1 MAQMPMPFMP
11 RGPGA
16 SPAGAAPA
24 ALPKSPIGGAGGPG
38 ASPMVSPGA
47 NAGGKAKAAA
57 KIKACT
63 QTLLAEAMNFEPG
76 SREFN
81 GIMSAIKALKPVFG
95 KPTDQDLVPAA
106 RRQIAQ
112 APKPPLAACPPQGLG
127 RGPPPPMPPPGP
139 LRGGDG
145 VMTPD

>member
-1 MAQMPMPFMP
+1 
-11 RGPGA
+11 
-16 SPAGAAPA
+16 
-24 ALPKSPIGGAGGPG
+24 
-38 ASPMVSPGA
+38 MVSPGA
-47 NAGGKAKAAA
+47 NAGGKAKAVA

-81 GIMSAIKALKPVFG
+81 GLMSAIKALNPVFG

-112 APKPPLAACPPQGLG
+112 APKPPLAGSPPPGMG
-127 RGPPPPMPPPGP
+127 GGPPPTMPPGGP
-139 LRGGDG
+139 MGGG
-145 VMTPD
+145 GGGMPPEM